1 MCLWTEAP
9 ILCGYEDPGTLE
21 DNGNNEVR
29 VKRIVQQA
37 CEAFSSAQRLVYP
50 VRLVLDEN

>member
-21 DNGNNEVR
+21 DNGNNEVG